1 VLILKETQFTTGGIQ
16 LLIKTVSENANVFGV
31 TSHSLR
37 RTFITGLSNKMI
49 SARVIQTLARHSSLA
64 ITQLY
69 IEKNEKQLLN
79 AVNL

>member
-1 VLILKETQFTTGGIQ
+1 MR
-16 LLIKTVSENANVFGV
+16 LLIKTICESANVFGV
-31 TSHSLR
+31 TSHSLK

-49 SARVIQTLARHSSLA
+49 NARVIQKLARHSSLT

-69 IEKNEKQLLN
+69 IECNDEQLLK